1 MEATFFSLVPPLV
14 AIILCVLLREAILA
28 LFVGIVVGALYIYD
42 FSPLA
47 FFRAVDDI
55 IISAFTDRD
64 HAVTIFFTV
73 FMGGLVEILNRSPSA
88 HELIRSLTDRIRTR
102 VRATIIIWF
111 SGMIFFIDDYANA
124 LIVGNTYRKIADNLK
139 ISREKLAYIVDTTSA
154 PITSLALVSTWIG
167 IEITLISDQL
177 KAEGSTL
184 YTGYGLFISS
194 IPYRFYPLLAL
205 FFALMVCVLG
215 RDFGPMLRAERNAL
229 KSESQEEDEADLHKK
244 TKDIVRGKKA
254 WLVFLPLLLLLIGSI
269 CMLGI
274 HGHIKGAVIDP
285 DQLWQTVINLFSA
298 ADPFLCLLWAT
309 MISCLIAL
317 IIHPLFLKEKLLD
330 VFSHWME
337 GCRGMFTI
345 SVILTLAWS
354 IGDICQLLKTG
365 DYVAVLLGKDFN
377 PYYLP
382 FLTFLFAAII
392 SFATGTSFGTM
403 GILMPIAVPLA
414 LRLGV
419 DNPEII
425 YGAVGS
431 VLGGAIFGDHC
442 SPLSDTTIL
451 SSGASGCPVTAHV
464 NTQLPYAL
472 LVAAVA
478 GICLAFG
485 IWEPIPPWLMLIVGG
500 CILFGILYFFGKKPE
515 NTVENASPHIGEND
529 SR

>member
-1 MEATFFSLVPPLV
+1 MEGTFYSLIPPLV
-14 AIILCVLLREAILA
+14 AIFLCIILREAVLS
-28 LFVGIVVGALYIYD
+28 LFVGIFVGALFLYD

-55 IISAFTDRD
+55 IISAFIDHD

-88 HELIRSLTDRIRTR
+88 GRLIRNLTARLQTRTR
-102 VRATIIIWF
+102 ANTIIWF

-124 LIVGNTYRKIADNLK
+124 LIVGNTYRKIVDFLK

-167 IEITLISDQL
+167 IEITLIDDQL
-177 KAEGSTL
+177 KAEAVSE
-184 YTGYGLFISS
+184 YTGYGLFLSS

-205 FFALMVCVLG
+205 FFSFLICYLG
-215 RDFGPMLRAERNAL
+215 RDFGPMRRAERDMLLSDNADEVDRAPV
-229 KSESQEEDEADLHKK
+229 SVEEKLVD
-244 TKDIVRGKKA
+244 TRYS
-254 WLVFLPLLLLLIGSI
+254 WLAFVPLILLLIGSI
-269 CMLGI
+269 CMLGV
-274 HGHIKGAVIDP
+274 HGYWNGAAVDWNSP
-285 DQLWQTVINLFSA
+285 LQTIINLLSE

-309 MISCLIAL
+309 MVSCLIAFF
-317 IIHPLFLKEKLLD
+317 IHPLFLDEKLLD

-345 SVILTLAWS
+345 CVILTLAWS
-354 IGDICQLLKTG
+354 IGDVCQRMETG
-365 DYVAVLLGKDFN
+365 DYVAGLLGSDFN

-382 FLTFLFAAII
+382 FLTFLFAAMI

-403 GILMPIAVPLA
+403 GILMPIALPLA
-414 LRLGV
+414 FRLGAA
-419 DNPEII
+419 NPEII
-425 YGAVGS
+425 YGTVGS

-464 NTQLPYAL
+464 NTQLPYAMV
-472 LVAAVA
+472 VAIVA
-478 GICLAFG
+478 GVCLAFG
-485 IWEPIPPWLMLIVGG
+485 TWESISPFLMLIAGG
-500 CILFGILYFFGKKPE
+500 LILFGILWTFGRR
-515 NTVENASPHIGEND
+515 VEVEAWRE
-529 SR
+529 